1 MPASDPF
8 AFQRKFD
15 NVTWDERNVV
25 EQASLIK
32 EFIDLK
38 DNLPI
43 ADVGKIEAAFQ
54 RKLSISR
61 DEWFRLLVSIETERL
76 KLLAGIWQKRSS
88 QKLPIITSA
97 QPSAGI
103 YPQDGWLGEFVY
115 DYGKVIE
122 SPDSFLFWSGVATL
136 SAVVRRKLSIRF
148 GTRSLYPNFYIIL
161 VARTGAARKGAPIKA
176 AEFFARTIP
185 DINFID
191 RTTTERL
198 PHDLSYRIQ
207 TIGGQTQRVPCDA
220 SGFMCAEELVAFI
233 GDQSYNSDVLKFLI
247 EWWDCPDSKNVRS
260 LKHGIL
266 QLTNLYITILG
277 GTTPDW
283 LQGSLSSLVAGGGM
297 LNRTLFIVEERTPKM
312 IPWPQAPDDNTK
324 QRLIQ
329 QLAHIDSLQGE
340 FVVTEEALRWT
351 DIWYKD
357 FRQQLESNEIE
368 AASLER
374 KQVHMIKLA
383 MLLAVSEGKSFE
395 INSELLK
402 RADRIL
408 KEQEI
413 GLPEIARS
421 LLANPIGRE
430 HIRVLDFI
438 RKAGGKIAHSDLLRK
453 CSPYGID
460 KDGLKKISETLEE
473 SDEIIIDAT
482 QRPRIYRIKKRP

>member
-1 MPASDPF
+1 MLASDPF

-15 NVTWDERNVV
+15 NVIWNEGSIV

-61 DEWFRLLVSIETERL
+61 DEWFRLLVSVETERL
-76 KLLAGIWQKRSS
+76 KLLAGIWQKKNLQKSPVITGQQSS
-88 QKLPIITSA
+88 T
-97 QPSAGI
+97 GI
-103 YPQDGWLGEFVY
+103 YPKDGWLGEFVY
-115 DYGKVIE
+115 DYGEVIE
-122 SPDSFLFWSGVATL
+122 SPDSFLFWSGVAALAAT
-136 SAVVRRKLSIRF
+136 VRRKLFIKF
-148 GTRSLYPNFYIIL
+148 GTRNLYPNFYIIL

-176 AEFFARTIP
+176 AEFFAKTVP
-185 DINFID
+185 DINFLD

-207 TIGGQTQRVPCDA
+207 NIGGQTQKVPCDA
-220 SGFMCAEELVAFI
+220 NGFLCAEELVAFI

-247 EWWDCPDSKNVRS
+247 EWWDCPDDKNTRS
-260 LKHGIL
+260 IKHGII
-266 QLTNLYITILG
+266 QLKNIHITLLG

-283 LQGSLSSLVAGGGM
+283 LQGALSNLVAGGGM

-312 IPWPQAPDDNTK
+312 IPWPQAPNDSTK

-340 FVVTEEALRWT
+340 FTITEDALKWT

-357 FRQQLESNEIE
+357 FRRQLESNDTE

-383 MLLAVSEGKSFE
+383 MLLAVSEGRPFE
-395 INSELLK
+395 ITSSLLE
-402 RADRIL
+402 RSNRIL

-438 RKAGGKIAHSDLLRK
+438 RKVGGKIIHSDLLRK

-460 KDGLKKISETLEE
+460 KDGLKKIAETLEE

-482 QRPRIYRIKKRP
+482 ARPRIYRIKKRP